1 MSCLFSACR
10 RVVSVDKKSV
20 DGLSPHPLGLTQSRV
35 RQIQA
40 IRELAPTKKGRA
52 ISSPGV
58 NVIKLFIF
66 VADTGEKWAQSIR
79 PVCILVSLV
88 PVRVVHENDVPIL
101 RCKRDDIQLNN
112 T

>member
-1 MSCLFSACR
+1 MLSYHSRSVDVDELSVFSLS

-20 DGLSPHPLGLTQSRV
+20 NGLSPRPLGLTQSRV

-66 VADTGEKWAQSIR
+66 VADTGEK
-79 PVCILVSLV
+79 
-88 PVRVVHENDVPIL
+88 
-101 RCKRDDIQLNN
+101 
-112 T
+112 